1 MADTEIDNK
10 IEIIGLDN
18 IKAKLEGGAP
28 LALKLEGGTPVAL
41 KLEGGTPVKLE
52 NVYDIKPLEIKPIKA
67 DLVTNTHLA
76 IDPLKLEL
84 APLKSDQSMTV
95 DLKPAVIDLCLTAN
109 LGKLPNV
116 CIRQPYHHHI
126 GFTLFGTEIW
136 GYTFSGQ
143 QETVIEELDRQP
155 QVAWRGAVA
164 TWPPNR
170 PSHSQSPEP
179 PPQPPTRQ
187 AGGLRVR
194 LNP

>member
-1 MADTEIDNK
+1 MADTEIDNN

-18 IKAKLEGGAP
+18 IKVKLEGGA
-28 LALKLEGGTPVAL
+28 PVAL

-52 NVYDIKPLEIKPIKA
+52 NVYDVKPLEVKPLKA
-67 DLVTNTHLA
+67 DLGTTTHLT

-84 APLKSDQSMTV
+84 APLESDHSISM

-109 LGKLPNV
+109 IGKLPNV
-116 CIRQPYHHHI
+116 CIRQPYHHHV
-126 GFTLFGTEIW
+126 GFTLFGTEVW

-155 QVAWRGAVA
+155 HVAWRGALA
-164 TWPPNR
+164 SRPPNR
-170 PSHSQSPEP
+170 PSHAASA
-179 PPQPPTRQ
+179 PQPPSRQ

>member
-52 NVYDIKPLEIKPIKA
+52 NVYDVKPIEVKPLKA
-67 DLVTNTHLA
+67 DLGTNTHLT

-84 APLKSDQSMTV
+84 APLESDHSISV
-95 DLKPAVIDLCLTAN
+95 DLKPAVIDLCLTMN

-116 CIRQPYHHHI
+116 CIRQPYHHHV
-126 GFTLFGTEIW
+126 GFSLFGTEVW

-155 QVAWRGAVA
+155 QVAWRGALA

-170 PSHSQSPEP
+170 PPHSASAAPEP
-179 PPQPPTRQ
+179 PSPSRQ

-194 LNP
+194 LNR